1 MLKLSLLMLLIVSLN
16 GYGQTKAIA
25 FKSHSGNPAYFTYKG
40 EGNFGLSEPMPRL
53 DSIVKIN
60 DTTVV
65 QFYNSMLGPYSYDT
79 MQNHPFWCH
88 PNLNVDSLKKQ
99 NYQDVEFIGFIAK
112 KKSKNQV
119 QVVKPLSKRR
129 KRNKNTHALTLVRA
143 SR

>member
-1 MLKLSLLMLLIVSLN
+1 MLRLSLLLLLLISLN

-40 EGNFGLSEPMPRL
+40 AGNFGLMEPAPRL

-65 QFYNSMLGPYSYDT
+65 QFYNSIDGPYMYDT
-79 MQNHPFWCH
+79 MRNHPFWCD

-99 NYQDVEFIGFIAK
+99 NYPEVAFIGFTAK
-112 KKSKNQV
+112 RKSNNQT
-119 QVVKPLSKRR
+119 QIVKPASKKR
-129 KRNKNTHALTLVRA
+129 KRNKNTNALILVRA